1 MRPIEL
7 ELRGTR
13 YTWNGSRWTDMRFL
27 RPPARIRGELMS
39 ALVRQLDEAPSGEL
53 DVELALRAARTCC
66 DEGLLI
72 DARRIAERLVRE
84 CPDDVRAATVLAA
97 TLRRQRQP
105 RRALRVTRP
114 FAKVADADLLTVRAA
129 AFCDISDWEAAD
141 RLVRRAVALQDSE
154 ISAETARVL
163 GRVVAAL
170 TRSAA

>member
-1 MRPIEL
+1 MRPIEI
-7 ELRGTR
+7 ELRGTT

-27 RPPARIRGELMS
+27 RPAARIRGQLMH
-39 ALVRQLDEAPSGEL
+39 ALVRRLDEAPAGDL
-53 DVELALRAARTCC
+53 DVELALRVARACC

-72 DARRIAERLVRE
+72 DSRRLAERLLRE
-84 CPDDVRAATVLAA
+84 RPDDVRAATVLAS

-129 AFCDISDWEAAD
+129 AYCDISDWEAAD
-141 RLVRRAVALQDSE
+141 RFVCKAVALQDSE

-163 GRVVAAL
+163 GRVVAAI